1 MNGTLNTFSGKQ
13 HPQWMEGVA
22 FTKWLRIRKSTSWYM
37 TLRTDYFW
45 AHLIPVVHIW
55 KISDYGLKELHGM
68 CLE

>member
-1 MNGTLNTFSGKQ
+1 
-13 HPQWMEGVA
+13 MEGVA